1 MKIVRTRQRDR
12 YAPIELKIS
21 LTPDCMIVD
30 GTTESSSIPERK
42 KKKWKKDKEKNTRG
56 IITLKEKLSLTHPWG
71 ARIIFRQLE
80 FSGRE

>member
-1 MKIVRTRQRDR
+1 
-12 YAPIELKIS
+12 
-21 LTPDCMIVD
+21 MIVD

-56 IITLKEKLSLTHPWG
+56 IITLKEKLLLTYPWG